1 MGAVLKEGGAWP
13 ACRATWPST
22 HAPADSFPSF
32 RPHRRFPIIGA
43 AVGAWTG
50 VWYGAAAVLWPAPP
64 ALAAALSTLADVW
77 ITGCFHYDGLADTID
92 GFGGGW

>member
-1 MGAVLKEGGAWP
+1 MSRRSEGGERP
-13 ACRATWPST
+13 AST
-22 HAPADSFPSF
+22 GRQSRLTPLSQT
-32 RPHRRFPIIGA
+32 HRRFPVIGA
-43 AVGAWTG
+43 AVGAWSG
-50 VWYGAAAVLWPAPP
+50 VWYGAAALLWPSPP

>member
-1 MGAVLKEGGAWP
+1 M
-13 ACRATWPST
+13 
-22 HAPADSFPSF
+22 
-32 RPHRRFPIIGA
+32 
-43 AVGAWTG
+43 
-50 VWYGAAAVLWPAPP
+50 WYGAAALLWPSPP